1 MYKNTIRSKILS
13 KYTITGTEKQQKPRR
28 FWVENISNHPC
39 VTIRKLRTGALRV
52 CLTWQKAKDQGLFD
66 NTETKAE

>member
-28 FWVENISNHPC
+28 FWVENISNQPC
-39 VTIRKLRTGALRV
+39 VTIQKLRTSVLLRSA
-52 CLTWQKAKDQGLFD
+52 WQKAKDKGLFD
-66 NTETKAE
+66 NPETKAE